1 MYSCGA
7 LATDMTRLGVLPPK
21 ALGTRDEAFLDRLC
35 VRLWVTFLAGNC
47 RFLFLFCSLLIL
59 VNFYGVPEVHKGE
72 RSRNFST
79 DQCMLYRLA
88 VCTGFSWS

>member
-7 LATDMTRLGVLPPK
+7 LATDMTRLGVQYRRKLWERATKP
-21 ALGTRDEAFLDRLC
+21 LDRLC

-72 RSRNFST
+72 RFRNFST